1 MNRIFYFFTLFLFLL
16 NCSLDT
22 KTNIWT
28 QSENLKSE
36 NENIEKRLFVEEEV
50 YEKEFNPTLKI
61 RLKSDFI
68 NNSFIKN
75 YLNNNGVVQFDGELK
90 KISKYKFSKIS
101 LFDQYQPELL
111 FTNKS
116 TLIFFDDKGT
126 ILNFGINKKLIWKKN
141 IYSKN
146 EKKQN
151 PILYFDSN
159 DKILIA
165 ADNLAKYYAIN
176 LNNGEVLWSKNGIA
190 PFNSQIK
197 IFKDKFFVVDFENI
211 LRCFSIKNGQEIW
224 NFKTE
229 KSFIKSQQKLS
240 FVINNDRIIFINTL
254 GDLSSIDINNGNLA
268 WQTPTQSSS
277 IYENYFSLKNSDLIS
292 ANNTI
297 YFSNNQNEFFA
308 IDERNGVIKW
318 KQNLNSN
325 LRPTFA
331 DNLIFTVTL
340 EGYLAAIDSRNGN
353 IVRMTSVLSQI
364 KNYKKKNIKPEGFI
378 LGKKNIYLSL
388 NNGRI
393 VVIKILN
400 GKPIDIIKID
410 NGKISR
416 PYVLNNDM
424 FVVRD
429 NAIIKMN

>member
-1 MNRIFYFFTLFLFLL
+1 M
-16 NCSLDT
+16 
-22 KTNIWT
+22 
-28 QSENLKSE
+28 
-36 NENIEKRLFVEEEV
+36 
-50 YEKEFNPTLKI
+50 
-61 RLKSDFI
+61 
-68 NNSFIKN
+68 
-75 YLNNNGVVQFDGELK
+75 
-90 KISKYKFSKIS
+90 
-101 LFDQYQPELL
+101 
-111 FTNKS
+111 
-116 TLIFFDDKGT
+116 
-126 ILNFGINKKLIWKKN
+126 
-141 IYSKN
+141 
-146 EKKQN
+146 
-151 PILYFDSN
+151 
-159 DKILIA
+159 
-165 ADNLAKYYAIN
+165 
-176 LNNGEVLWSKNGIA
+176 A

-197 IFKDKFFVVDFENI
+197 IFKDKFFVIDFENI
-211 LRCFSIKNGQEIW
+211 LRCFSIKDGKEIW

-240 FVINNDRIIFINTL
+240 FIINKNKLVFINTL
-254 GDLSSIDINNGNLA
+254 GDISSVDISNGNLV

-292 ANNTI
+292 ENNTI

-308 IDERNGVIKW
+308 LDERNGVIKW

-331 DNLIFTVTL
+331 DSMLFTVTL
-340 EGYLAAIDSRNGN
+340 EGYLVAIDSRNGN
-353 IVRMTSVLSQI
+353 IVRMTSVLNQI
-364 KNYKKKNIKPEGFI
+364 KNYKKKNIKPVGFI
-378 LGKKNIYLSL
+378 VGNKNIYLSL

-424 FVVRD
+424 FVVKD

>member
-1 MNRIFYFFTLFLFLL
+1 MNRILYFFTLFLFLL

-36 NENIEKRLFVEEEV
+36 NENIEKRLFVEKEV

-126 ILNFGINKKLIWKKN
+126 ILNFGIDKKLIWKKN

-240 FVINNDRIIFINTL
+240 FIINNDRIIFINTL
-254 GDLSSIDINNGNLA
+254 GDLSSIDINDGNLA

-331 DNLIFTVTL
+331 DNLIFTITL

-378 LGKKNIYLSL
+378 VGKKNIYLSL

>member
-1 MNRIFYFFTLFLFLL
+1 MNRILYFFTLFLFLL

-36 NENIEKRLFVEEEV
+36 NENIEKKLFVEEEV

-126 ILNFGINKKLIWKKN
+126 ILNFGIDKKLIWKKN

-176 LNNGEVLWSKNGIA
+176 LNNGDVLWSKNGIA

-240 FVINNDRIIFINTL
+240 FIINNDRIIFINTL
-254 GDLSSIDINNGNLA
+254 GDLSSIDVNDGNLA

-378 LGKKNIYLSL
+378 VGKKNIYLSL

-424 FVVRD
+424 FVVKD

>member
-36 NENIEKRLFVEEEV
+36 NENIEKKLFVEEEV

-126 ILNFGINKKLIWKKN
+126 ILNFGIDKKLIWKKN

-240 FVINNDRIIFINTL
+240 FIINNDRIIFINTL
-254 GDLSSIDINNGNLA
+254 GDLSSIDINDGNLA

-378 LGKKNIYLSL
+378 VGKKNIYLSL

-424 FVVRD
+424 FVVKD

>member
-1 MNRIFYFFTLFLFLL
+1 MNRILYFFTLFLFLL

-36 NENIEKRLFVEEEV
+36 NENIEKRLFVEKEV

-126 ILNFGINKKLIWKKN
+126 ILNFGIDKKLIWKKN

-176 LNNGEVLWSKNGIA
+176 LNNGDVLWSKNGIA

-240 FVINNDRIIFINTL
+240 FIINNDRIIFINTL
-254 GDLSSIDINNGNLA
+254 GDLSSIDVNDGNLA

-424 FVVRD
+424 FVVKD